1 MDWQT
6 IKIEGEGEVLHLV
19 LNRPG
24 MHNAI
29 NQQLLQE
36 LLVACATIEAQGDCR
51 CVIVRGAGPS
61 FSSGADLKEG
71 RFSTRM
77 AHGDST
83 GQALHRAR
91 LGSKVINALGDLT
104 PVTIAA
110 VHGHAIGGGACLAMA
125 CDFRIGAEG
134 ASVAI
139 RESKLGLSLSWHSI
153 PNVVHLVG
161 PSRAKEMIMF
171 GEPHPARQLLEWG
184 FFNELVPES
193 ELISAAEALAAK
205 VVRQP
210 PIPVQMTKASV
221 NALVKALDRSIF
233 HLDAPGVTLTSRT
246 RDAAKARAAFFE
258 GETPDWDNE

>member
-6 IKIEGEGEVLHLV
+6 IKIEGAGEVLHLV
-19 LNRPG
+19 LNRPR

-29 NQQLLQE
+29 NRRLLEE
-36 LLVACATIEAQGDCR
+36 LLAACATIEAQRDCR

-71 RFSTRM
+71 AT
-77 AHGDST
+77 HGGSA
-83 GQALHRAR
+83 GQGLDRAR

-125 CDFRIGAEG
+125 CDFLIAAEG

-171 GEPHPARQLLEWG
+171 GEPHPAQQLLEWG
-184 FFNELVPES
+184 FFNDLVPES

-246 RDAAKARAAFFE
+246 RDAAKAKEAFFE
-258 GETPDWDNE
+258 GETPDWENE

>member
-19 LNRPG
+19 LNRPR

-29 NQQLLQE
+29 NQQLLEE
-36 LLVACATIEAQGDCR
+36 LLAACATIEAQGDCR

-71 RFSTRM
+71 KT
-77 AHGDST
+77 HGGST
-83 GQALHRAR
+83 GQGLHRAR
-91 LGSKVINALGDLT
+91 LGSHVINALGDLT

-110 VHGHAIGGGACLAMA
+110 VHGHAIGGGVCLAMA

-184 FFNELVPES
+184 FFNELVPER

-221 NALVKALDRSIF
+221 NALVKAMDRSIF
-233 HLDAPGVTLTSRT
+233 HLDAPGVTLTSQT
-246 RDAAKARAAFFE
+246 RDAAKAREAFFE
-258 GETPDWDNE
+258 GGSPGWDNE

>member
-19 LNRPG
+19 LNRPR

-29 NQQLLQE
+29 NQQLLEE
-36 LLVACATIEAQGDCR
+36 LLAACATIEAQGDCR

-71 RFSTRM
+71 KT
-77 AHGDST
+77 HGGST
-83 GQALHRAR
+83 GQGWHRAR
-91 LGSKVINALGDLT
+91 LGSDVINALGDLT

-110 VHGHAIGGGACLAMA
+110 VHGHAIGGGVCLAMA

-184 FFNELVPES
+184 FFNELVPER

-221 NALVKALDRSIF
+221 NALVKAMDRSIF
-233 HLDAPGVTLTSRT
+233 HLDAPGVTLTSQT
-246 RDAAKARAAFFE
+246 RDAAKAREAFFE
-258 GETPDWDNE
+258 GESPGWDNE